1 MPKKILFF
9 GDFGIDDAVSLI
21 YAHLSKK
28 IDIVGIVADYGNV
41 PRNITVRNVHFLL
54 DILKINNVPVFTGA
68 ERPMTGETPKF
79 FTKVHGPDGLGPI
92 VPKISPIPKIENFCE
107 VTKLIK
113 KYKDELIIVATGRL
127 TSLAT
132 LFLLYPHLMESIK
145 AYYIMGGAFLVP
157 GNVTSVA
164 EANFY
169 ADPVAANI
177 VMNYAKNASIYPLNV
192 TMNAI
197 VTPQKVNLIHKK
209 NKIKIIKPM
218 LDFYYDF
225 YKNEYPYISGSP
237 LHDALT
243 FSAIINK
250 DIFKYVC
257 KPVQIVTNDGISRGQ
272 SIADFRPIKQD
283 SNKKISHKIAIS
295 FNYKYFIDDFMA
307 VMTS

>member
-1 MPKKILFF
+1 MSEKVLFF

-28 IDIVGIVADYGNV
+28 IDIVGIVSDFGNV
-41 PRNITVRNVHFLL
+41 SRDLTVRNAHFLL
-54 DILKINNVPVFTGA
+54 DILKIYNVPVFTGA
-68 ERPMTGETPKF
+68 DKPMTGEIPKF

-92 VPKISPIPKIENFCE
+92 VPKKSPVPIKENFCE
-107 VTKLIK
+107 VINLIK
-113 KYKDELIIVATGRL
+113 KYKGELIIVATGRL

-132 LFLLYPHLMESIK
+132 LFLLYPDLMESIK

-157 GNVTSVA
+157 GNVTPVA
-164 EANFY
+164 ECNFFT
-169 ADPVAANI
+169 DQIAANI

-197 VTPQKVNLIHKK
+197 ITPQHVNLIHKK

-218 LDFYYDF
+218 LDFYYNF
-225 YKNEYPYISGSP
+225 YKNEYPYIKGSP

-250 DIFKYVC
+250 NIFKYVC
-257 KPVQIVTNDGISRGQ
+257 KPVQIVTNNGISRGQ
-272 SIADFRPIKQD
+272 SIADFRPTKED
-283 SNKKISHKIAIS
+283 KNKKINHKIAIS
-295 FNYKYFIDDFMA
+295 FDYKYFIDDFMA